1 MQPTGQATLSLASL
15 MRGDQQLA
23 RDTTVV
29 AEADPAA
36 IHLRELHGTV
46 LDGPFEAYGSAPIAW
61 LQAGPSDAAPTPAEP
76 ATFWLKSGASVAAVV
91 ALLREEPPD
100 TKGTLN
106 VIVEGAASS
115 ARLDAIR
122 ATLRDETGEITLGGF
137 ALKSAR
143 PTELRLED
151 GLLHTDQFE
160 WHGPRSTFSA
170 SGSVG
175 LVDGV
180 DGRLRLT
187 GDGSLALLTLL
198 VPARIDGRSR
208 FDLELSG
215 PPGRREWL
223 GTVGLE
229 EGSAVVQRWRLALAD
244 WSGNVVLDRDRI
256 DIEGLRGQ
264 FNGGEATIE
273 GRFPVGT
280 GTKAPQS
287 LTVTVGGAF
296 LDLPEGLRSQIDANL
311 EWSHTSVGARLSGE
325 ATVTARPY
333 REPATEIARI
343 AAALIERSGGSPI
356 ELPGTLAATTLD
368 VRLSTV
374 GPLAVTNSVASVELL
389 PELQLTGTL
398 SSPAL
403 RGQVAVA
410 DDGRI
415 QFGGRQ
421 YRLRDSRVEFRPDRG
436 LTPTLAV
443 SGETRV
449 ADYTVFLRLSGTADE
464 FETALSSDPPLGERD
479 LQTLLVTGQRE
490 ALGRDSSS
498 EQNAVGAVSGDVLGF
513 AGQFLGFDAVTVS
526 TTDDLALVSSD
537 VDPALRLTVSKRIG
551 RRFELVLSD
560 NLDDNELTWVI
571 IYRPRPGFEFRVLS
585 RDNTEFTGEFRQEF
599 PFGPGVSP
607 PRTPPRR
614 RQASDRVAAVT
625 VSGEPGFAPAEVLTA
640 TSLRA
645 GDEFDFSRWL
655 EDRDRIARLYQ
666 QRGYFAA
673 RIVPTRRRLEA
684 ERDQQRVALD
694 YRVTRGPRTV
704 LLITGYA
711 IPSDVEATLRQTW
724 SESVLIDLLEA
735 DLTRV
740 MHGHMVD
747 VGFLRAAIA
756 VDVDTSQPD
765 TVTAV
770 VKVDPGPRSTER
782 HLAFSGN
789 TVFSER
795 ELLSTIEASPGLV
808 PPWRDPAPL
817 LDVLQAAYAA
827 RGYLAMTATP
837 GAVVFAG
844 RAATLP
850 IVVAEGPLARV
861 ASITVNGANRVGQPA
876 AAAATGLSIGGTY
889 VTGGERSARAALER
903 YYRNLG
909 YRDAVVELRSTVDA
923 ARGRVDVTAA
933 VDEGAQHVV
942 RAVQTTGVES
952 TREATVERAV
962 HIEPGSPAS
971 PAVADATRRRLY
983 DVGTFRSAEVTFAP
997 VGERTDATVP
1007 VDAIVTVQESKR
1019 FLLLYGLEVTNQYQ
1033 SLFDQRVTSGGVA
1046 ADLRDRN
1053 FLGRGW
1059 TLGAGVRYEPSFRS
1073 ARLLNT
1079 VPRLGSK
1086 RIRTNVYADRSN
1098 EERTRTEDVILID
1111 DETTVSIE
1119 QRWRPRTPI
1128 ELSWGYQFNR
1138 RDLRFLDAH
1147 TDQPVIDLKGYLASL
1162 AGAIVVDR
1170 RDNMFDA
1177 KRGWLAS
1184 TTVEWGLQ
1192 PLGSDFDYLRTA
1204 VRASYYQPV
1213 GPLTLAS
1220 NVRWGDM
1227 LAFRGQPPVSA
1238 LDLFYTAGGT
1248 QTVRGYQQD
1257 SLSAY
1262 HLEVQGQRVP
1272 LGGTKLLVFNQEVR
1286 FPLFWLLS
1294 GAAFADAGNTFTD
1307 EKGIVFGDLAV
1318 GAGVGLRI
1326 RTPLAPVRIDL
1337 GFPVA
1342 GRQGQSG
1349 ARWHFSIGQIF

>member
-1 MQPTGQATLSLASL
+1 
-15 MRGDQQLA
+15 
-23 RDTTVV
+23 
-29 AEADPAA
+29 
-36 IHLRELHGTV
+36 
-46 LDGPFEAYGSAPIAW
+46 
-61 LQAGPSDAAPTPAEP
+61 
-76 ATFWLKSGASVAAVV
+76 
-91 ALLREEPPD
+91 
-100 TKGTLN
+100 
-106 VIVEGAASS
+106 
-115 ARLDAIR
+115 
-122 ATLRDETGEITLGGF
+122 
-137 ALKSAR
+137 
-143 PTELRLED
+143 
-151 GLLHTDQFE
+151 
-160 WHGPRSTFSA
+160 
-170 SGSVG
+170 
-175 LVDGV
+175 
-180 DGRLRLT
+180 
-187 GDGSLALLTLL
+187 
-198 VPARIDGRSR
+198 
-208 FDLELSG
+208 
-215 PPGRREWL
+215 
-223 GTVGLE
+223 
-229 EGSAVVQRWRLALAD
+229 
-244 WSGNVVLDRDRI
+244 
-256 DIEGLRGQ
+256 
-264 FNGGEATIE
+264 
-273 GRFPVGT
+273 
-280 GTKAPQS
+280 
-287 LTVTVGGAF
+287 
-296 LDLPEGLRSQIDANL
+296 
-311 EWSHTSVGARLSGE
+311 
-325 ATVTARPY
+325 
-333 REPATEIARI
+333 
-343 AAALIERSGGSPI
+343 
-356 ELPGTLAATTLD
+356 
-368 VRLSTV
+368 
-374 GPLAVTNSVASVELL
+374 
-389 PELQLTGTL
+389 
-398 SSPAL
+398 
-403 RGQVAVA
+403 VA

-436 LTPTLAV
+436 LVPTLAV

-464 FETALSSDPPLGERD
+464 LETALSSDPPLGERD

-490 ALGRDSSS
+490 TLGRDSSS
-498 EQNAVGAVSGDVLGF
+498 DQNAVGAVSGDVLGF

-599 PFGPGVSP
+599 QFGPGVSS

-614 RQASDRVAAVT
+614 RQASDRVADVT
-625 VSGEPGFAPAEVLTA
+625 VSGEPGFAPADVLTA

-655 EDRDRIARLYQ
+655 EDRDRIAGLYQ

-704 LLITGYA
+704 LLVTGYA
-711 IPSDVEATLRQTW
+711 VPSEVEATLRQTW

-735 DLTRV
+735 DLARV
-740 MHGHMVD
+740 MRGHMVD

-765 TVTAV
+765 VVTVA
-770 VKVDPGPRSTER
+770 VKVDPGPQSTER
-782 HLAFSGN
+782 RLAFSGN
-789 TVFSER
+789 TVLSEK
-795 ELLSTIEASPGLV
+795 ELLATIEASPGLV
-808 PPWRDPAPL
+808 SPWRDPAPL
-817 LDVLQAAYAA
+817 VETLQAAYAA

-837 GAVVFAG
+837 GAVAFAG
-844 RAATLP
+844 GTATLP

-861 ASITVNGANRVGQPA
+861 ASITVNGSNRVGQSA
-876 AAAATGLSIGGTY
+876 AAAATGLTIGGPY

-903 YYRNLG
+903 FYRNLG
-909 YRDAVVELRSTVDA
+909 YRDVAVELRSTVDA
-923 ARGRVDVTAA
+923 AKGRVDVTVA
-933 VDEGAQHVV
+933 VEEGAQHVV
-942 RAVQTTGVES
+942 RAVRTTGVES
-952 TREATVERAV
+952 TREATVDRAV
-962 HIEPGSPAS
+962 QIEPGSPAS

-997 VGERTDATVP
+997 VGTRTDDTVP

-1019 FLLLYGLEVTNQYQ
+1019 FLLLYGIEATNQYQ

-1073 ARLLNT
+1073 ARVLNT
-1079 VPRLGSK
+1079 VPRLGAK
-1086 RIRTNVYADRSN
+1086 RIRTNVYADLSS
-1098 EERTRTEDVILID
+1098 EERTRTEDVILLD

-1119 QRWRPRTPI
+1119 QRWRPRTPV

-1147 TDQPVIDLKGYLASL
+1147 TDQAVIDLKGYLASL
-1162 AGAIVVDR
+1162 ASAIVVDR

-1177 KRGWLAS
+1177 KRGWLVS
-1184 TTVEWGLQ
+1184 TTVEWGLR
-1192 PLGSDFDYLRTA
+1192 PLGSDFDYLRTV
-1204 VRASYYQPV
+1204 VRASHYQPA

-1220 NVRWGDM
+1220 NVRWGDI

-1272 LGGTKLLVFNQEVR
+1272 LGGTKLLVLNQEVR

-1318 GAGVGLRI
+1318 GAGIGLRI

-1342 GRQGQSG
+1342 GKQGQSG